1 MLLIDVDHFKRIND
15 THGHAVGDD
24 VLRQLAQLIQD
35 ATRATDFVARYGGE
49 EFAVLLP
56 EVEAPDSPDVV
67 AEKIRAAIAG
77 AHFETVG
84 QVTVS
89 IGVGLVEASDS
100 DTTVLIKRADQQLY
114 RAKSSGRNQV
124 A

>member
-1 MLLIDVDHFKRIND
+1 
-15 THGHAVGDD
+15 
-24 VLRQLAQLIQD
+24 
-35 ATRATDFVARYGGE
+35 
-49 EFAVLLP
+49 
-56 EVEAPDSPDVV
+56 PDVV

-77 AHFETVG
+77 AYFETAG